1 MSNLSKRVI
10 TSLILLLTVSFAFI
24 YSFILIVLLILVSV
38 FSWIEFNNILIKIFK
53 KDNISSRFFK
63 IFFKGLSLIYL
74 VLFSILIFNNITQ
87 EPILY
92 KINLIYIFLVCIFSD
107 IGGYIFGNVF
117 KGKKLTKISPKKTI
131 SGSLGSFFLPM
142 ILIPVIIY
150 LLSNEGFNNFNLL
163 ILIFSVSLVCQ
174 LGDLFISFLKRKAKV
189 KDTGDLLP
197 GHGGILDRIDGIL
210 FAIPYGIIISN
221 ILIF

>member
-53 KDNISSRFFK
+53 KDNISSSFFK

>member
-142 ILIPVIIY
+142 ILIPAIIY

>member
-53 KDNISSRFFK
+53 KDNISSSFFK

-92 KINLIYIFLVCIFSD
+92 KINLIFIFLVCIFSD